1 MAMQTT
7 RECPRCET
15 ERTFYLVASTELHLG
30 RKTKWVCGECDY
42 QIVRIDGDIDSTADT
57 AEA

>member
-1 MAMQTT
+1 MPMRTT
-7 RECPRCET
+7 RECPLCEA

-30 RKTKWVCGECDY
+30 RKTKWICEECDY
-42 QIVRIDGDIDSTADT
+42 QVVKIDGDIDSAAG

>member
-7 RECPRCET
+7 RECPRCGT
-15 ERTFYLVASTELHLG
+15 ERTFYLIASTELHLG
-30 RKTKWVCGECDY
+30 RKRKWLCGECDHR
-42 QIVRIDGDIDSTADT
+42 IVQIDGEVDSAVDS

>member
-1 MAMQTT
+1 MPMQTT
-7 RECPRCET
+7 RECPRCGT

-30 RKTKWVCGECDY
+30 RKTKWLCEECDY
-42 QIVRIDGDIDSTADT
+42 KVVTIDGDVDSTAGR

>member
-7 RECPRCET
+7 RDCSRCGT

-30 RKTKWVCGECDY
+30 RKTKWVCEECDHR
-42 QIVRIDGDIDSTADT
+42 IVRIDGDVDSDAGR